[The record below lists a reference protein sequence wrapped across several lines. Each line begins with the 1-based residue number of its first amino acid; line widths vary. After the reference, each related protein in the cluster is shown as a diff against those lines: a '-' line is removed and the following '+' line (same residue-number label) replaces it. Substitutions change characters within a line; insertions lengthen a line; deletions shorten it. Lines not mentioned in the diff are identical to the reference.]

1 MAPTVWSGCRN
12 LVYCP
17 APSLF
22 PYPCTIIK
30 SKIKKAPPSR
40 VSWLVFVRCRSNTPL
55 CSGPGVC
62 SSCYFSRLFPPVPS
76 SAQPSCVCHGKKCNQ
91 SVCTHMENQNRP
103 LHKLFVLS
111 MVTLHF
117 ERKISIQAAFTAK
130 AFVLNF
136 LSIDAFIKHYLDE
149 KLPLSHVLFYS
160 FWSISPPCR
169 Y

>member
-1 MAPTVWSGCRN
+1 
-12 LVYCP
+12 
-17 APSLF
+17 
-22 PYPCTIIK
+22 
-30 SKIKKAPPSR
+30 
-40 VSWLVFVRCRSNTPL
+40 
-55 CSGPGVC
+55 
-62 SSCYFSRLFPPVPS
+62 
-76 SAQPSCVCHGKKCNQ
+76 
-91 SVCTHMENQNRP
+91 MENQNWP

-160 FWSISPPCR
+160 F
-169 Y
+169 